1 MPIERP
7 GDSTGVAQSDSRQLL
22 SQQAFNSTEAAPS
35 SAAVR
40 YAEVTAKGLYNLPA
54 GMVHSVVDNVTHP
67 KELVEMVATSAAM
80 GAALKVVLPKGGP
93 AGLIA
98 GTAIGG
104 YFLYESAKP
113 IGDAYSKA
121 GHAKTMG
128 ELDAAG
134 HLLGDAGGAFVV
146 NSAIGMGGYRLGAG
160 AANKFM
166 LTERMDGFAEVKH
179 NFWNGVNDKISSY
192 KIPGLSSP
200 AGAAAESSAGQLG
213 ARSVSIASQI
223 SIEGDRASLLYTKR
237 PAPLG
242 KLMGEINPVEDIS
255 VTVLAKTKGSAF
267 LMDRYIHRI
276 ANGGKALT
284 DAQIESKFGTDPV
297 ASQAVHKFAADHG
310 LAVTDQTHASGRIVL
325 KGSVDQMQTAFGT
338 NLQQFE
344 QNGFSYRGRSGT
356 LSVPADVA
364 PHIKGVLG
372 LDNRPQFHTNY
383 VRLSDLPPE
392 FLGEVQ
398 GAVGTSAGGA
408 VTGATADAVGATA
421 KAKTSGARP
430 LDTAEV
436 FKAYNAPATDGA
448 GLTTGFLSLGGT
460 MPKGWNEYLASKGI
474 DPKTFKVI
482 NIGET
487 TPRSD
492 PRGANG
498 ENALDGV
505 IHKEALPKAETVMI
519 QAPNNDT
526 GMPNGIDRITFPKP
540 GEKQITHASI
550 SWGMNEPG
558 WTDQAAAAMEDAGRR
573 AALKKITITVASG
586 DDGAGDGWSGK
597 KAQVDLPAGLANF
610 TAVGGTQLILKA
622 DGTWGSEKTWF
633 GSGATGGGRSLR
645 TPVPEYQKDVIMPDN
660 LNNPAFKGRGVPDIA
675 GNADPRSG
683 WNTFTDQ
690 GIDAI
695 GGTSASAPAKAVAAA
710 MISQATGKDTGFW
723 NPTLYRLG
731 KTNPEV
737 YHDITVGHNTDG
749 GVKGYPAGPG
759 WDASTGWG
767 SINIG
772 KMIEVLKK
780 ENSQHFVARGFRQVP
795 GLVRENHTGVPA
807 WVIPYQTSVVND
819 QQK

>member
-7 GDSTGVAQSDSRQLL
+7 GDSTGVAHSDSRQAL

-35 SAAVR
+35 SAAAR

-54 GMVHSVVDNVTHP
+54 GMVHSAVETVTHP

-80 GAALKVVLPKGGP
+80 GAALKFALPKGGP

-134 HLLGDAGGAFVV
+134 HQLGDAGGAFVV
-146 NSAIGMGGYRLGAG
+146 NSAIGMAGYRLGAG
-160 AANKFM
+160 AANKVL

-192 KIPGLSSP
+192 KIPGLSSSG
-200 AGAAAESSAGQLG
+200 GAAAESSAGHLG

-223 SIEGDRASLLYTKR
+223 SIEGDRANLLYTKR
-237 PAPLG
+237 AAPLG
-242 KLMGEINPVEDIS
+242 KLMGEVNPVEDIS

-276 ANGGKALT
+276 SNGAKALT
-284 DAQIESKFGTDPV
+284 DAEIEAKFGTDPIS
-297 ASQAVHKFAADHG
+297 AQAVHKFAAEHG
-310 LAVTDQTHASGRIVL
+310 LAVTDQNHASGRIIL
-325 KGSVDQMQTAFGT
+325 KGSADQMQTAFGT
-338 NLQQFE
+338 SLQTFE
-344 QNGFSYRGRSGT
+344 QNGIAFRGRSGT
-356 LSVPADVA
+356 LSVPAEVA

-372 LDNRPQFHTNY
+372 LDNRQQFHTNY

-398 GAVGTSAGGA
+398 GA
-408 VTGATADAVGATA
+408 TGPGVDAIESHA
-421 KAKTSGARP
+421 KPKASGARP

-448 GLTTGFLSLGGT
+448 GMVTGFLSLGGT

-482 NIGET
+482 NIGDT
-487 TPRSD
+487 APRSD

-526 GMPNGIDRITFPKP
+526 GMPDGIDRITFPKP

-558 WTDQAAAAMEDAGRR
+558 WTDQAAAAMEDAGKR

-610 TAVGGTQLILKA
+610 TAVGGTQLVLKA
-622 DGTWGSEKTWF
+622 DGTWGSEKTWS

-645 TPVPEYQKDVIMPDN
+645 TPVPDYQKDVVMPDN

-683 WNTFTDQ
+683 WNTYTDQ
-690 GIDAI
+690 GISAI

-710 MISQATGKDTGFW
+710 MISQATGKPTGFW

-737 YHDITVGHNTDG
+737 YHDITVGNNTDG

-772 KMIEVLKK
+772 KMIDVLKK
-780 ENSQHFVARGFRQVP
+780 ENSQHLVARGARQVP
-795 GLVRENHTGVPA
+795 GMIRDNHTSVPA
-807 WVIPYQTSVVND
+807 WAIPYQGSVTND
-819 QQK
+819 KQK